1 LLLLSAERLAIR
13 CSGWGW
19 EPRSALNAAVGSTCP
34 ACPSI
39 RLAVGAAVCI
49 AGCCVCVCVCCWSSR
64 DEGEREGDGDECD
77 SDMGRED
84 RSSNVS
90 AKTGEWLAPR
100 RGKSEP
106 RGSDWNSGAG
116 WGGVAADPRAV
127 VAIRMFVAVCVSV
140 RTCVVCVL

>member
-1 LLLLSAERLAIR
+1 
-13 CSGWGW
+13 
-19 EPRSALNAAVGSTCP
+19 
-34 ACPSI
+34 
-39 RLAVGAAVCI
+39 
-49 AGCCVCVCVCCWSSR
+49 
-64 DEGEREGDGDECD
+64 
-77 SDMGRED
+77 MGREG

-106 RGSDWNSGAG
+106 RGSDREQWGG
-116 WGGVAADPRAV
+116 VGGVAADPRAV